1 MHSSKWSFKID
12 KKLYGIFISLII
24 ITLLNALI
32 STYIIDKSR
41 KITLEIA
48 EVTSPTQTAIAD
60 LNQLVNNS
68 WLQITHFTYQKN
80 KEDAIEEIGFI
91 NHTQYPLLKKELLKL
106 SESWSVPDQKQLFSF
121 FEKYD
126 QLIYFQ
132 ETLIN
137 RHNSSVAFNNSA
149 EELLTTEIDPLVL
162 DLSSSL
168 RAFNFKIKKEATAK
182 QKEMINSFIV
192 LMAVVLGLAMIII
205 NFIIVITLF
214 LNKNVVNPLMKI
226 RRYLLQLSKGELP
239 ELSMKVPKSAVGE
252 MIEALKSHVEGL
264 KSAAMFANH
273 IGQGNFNYPFTP
285 LSDNDVQ
292 GKALLDMRS
301 RLKEASEDDATQKWI
316 SEGLERIS
324 VLNRDFTLDM
334 PSLCNDLIKE
344 IVTYSGIC
352 HGTIF
357 LIDDKNENKLF
368 AELKGNFSQGEPL
381 SILQTEWLKA
391 HVIHNVIETN
401 SIYQPLQKFISD
413 DLNSPFI
420 TKCYVIAL
428 PLFASGKVIGAL
440 EIASAEKLSTS
451 QLTYLNRLLEPVS
464 ASIYSVSTNILTREL
479 LDASIQQA
487 EELTNQ
493 KQELACVNKNL
504 LTKSEEL
511 VQSQKEL
518 KLQQEELKAVNADL
532 EIKAHLLEERSLAIE
547 QARQA
552 LAFKASQLEE
562 TNKFKSSFLANMSHE
577 LRTPLNSILIL
588 AKLLA
593 DNKANN
599 LNPKQV
605 EHATV
610 IHKSGSDLLML
621 INDILDI
628 SKIES
633 GKLEFVYEKVRLANV
648 AEDMRLLF
656 REYANDKQIDF
667 VVETEEGLFEEIT
680 SDKLRLEQVIKNLIS
695 NALKFTDK
703 NGVVKLSFKKATQ
716 ADARKHNIVF
726 ASDDIF
732 SITVS
737 DTGIGIPAEKQ
748 KLIFDAFKQADNS
761 TSRKYGGTGLGL
773 TICREIVEILGGE
786 IIVQS
791 EPGKGSSFIV
801 FLPQNEGGQNY
812 DSKPASKVVLLD
824 QDENIPSEA
833 VNTQEVTAET
843 VIQKFTDEGFSD
855 DRTFINPYDKVVLI
869 LEKDVTLL
877 KTLIDYC
884 HIYNY
889 KAIASQNGETGIALA
904 GEYHPHA
911 ILMDIQLPDMDGWSV
926 LSHLLNDKSLEE
938 MPVHILSTLQN
949 IKAPAGIKIEAIHQ
963 KPLSKNQ
970 LEKMMKS
977 LFSEN
982 KEEQIEEPTE
992 FVHDNSLKGK
1002 KILMA
1007 DDDMRSIYSLTTI
1020 IENAGANLICA
1031 YDGKEALSKLEKNPD
1046 VDIVLMDTHMPVM
1059 NGFEAIAQLRKNP
1072 RFQHLPVLALM
1083 QNDNSGEQEKCK
1095 LAGASDCLTK
1105 PLSAGQ
1111 LLHKISFLVYQ

>member
-32 STYIIDKSR
+32 STFIIDKSR

-48 EVTSPTQTAIAD
+48 EVTSPSQTAIAD

-91 NHTQYPLLKKELLKL
+91 NRTQYPLLKKELLRL
-106 SESWSVPDQKQLFSF
+106 SESWSVSDQKQLFSF

-137 RHNSSVAFNNSA
+137 RQNGAIAYNNA

-239 ELSMKVPKSAVGE
+239 ELSMKIPKSAVGE

-344 IVTYSGIC
+344 IVTYSGVC

-357 LIDDKNENKLF
+357 LIDDKKESKLF

-381 SILQTEWLKA
+381 SILQTEWLKN
-391 HVIHNVIETN
+391 HVIQNVIETN
-401 SIYQPLQKFISD
+401 SIYQPPQKFISD

-440 EIASAEKLSTS
+440 EIASTEKLSTS
-451 QLTYLNRLLEPVS
+451 QLTYLNRLLEPVA
-464 ASIYSVSTNILTREL
+464 ASIYSVSTNILTRQL

-511 VQSQKEL
+511 VQSQREL

-648 AEDMRLLF
+648 ADDMRLLF

-737 DTGIGIPAEKQ
+737 DTGIGIPADKQ

-801 FLPQNEGGQNY
+801 FLPQHEGGQNY
-812 DSKPASKVVLLD
+812 NSKPASKVVLLE

-833 VNTQEVTAET
+833 VNTQEITAET
-843 VIQKFTDEGFSD
+843 VIQKFTDAEFSE

-869 LEKDVTLL
+869 LEKDIALL

-884 HIYNY
+884 HIFNY

-904 GEYHPHA
+904 GEFHPHA

-926 LSHLLNDKSLEE
+926 LSHLQNDKSLEE

-949 IKAPAGIKIEAIHQ
+949 IKVPAGINIEAVHQ

-970 LEKMMKS
+970 LEKMMKG
-977 LFSEN
+977 LFAEDM
-982 KEEQIEEPTE
+982 EEAIEEVTE

-1083 QNDNSGEQEKCK
+1083 QNDNSGDQEKCK

-1105 PLSAGQ
+1105 PLSTGQ

>member
-1 MHSSKWSFKID
+1 
-12 KKLYGIFISLII
+12 
-24 ITLLNALI
+24 
-32 STYIIDKSR
+32 
-41 KITLEIA
+41 
-48 EVTSPTQTAIAD
+48 
-60 LNQLVNNS
+60 
-68 WLQITHFTYQKN
+68 
-80 KEDAIEEIGFI
+80 
-91 NHTQYPLLKKELLKL
+91 
-106 SESWSVPDQKQLFSF
+106 ES
-121 FEKYD
+121 
-126 QLIYFQ
+126 
-132 ETLIN
+132 
-137 RHNSSVAFNNSA
+137 
-149 EELLTTEIDPLVL
+149 
-162 DLSSSL
+162 
-168 RAFNFKIKKEATAK
+168 
-182 QKEMINSFIV
+182 
-192 LMAVVLGLAMIII
+192 
-205 NFIIVITLF
+205 
-214 LNKNVVNPLMKI
+214 
-226 RRYLLQLSKGELP
+226 
-239 ELSMKVPKSAVGE
+239 
-252 MIEALKSHVEGL
+252 
-264 KSAAMFANH
+264 
-273 IGQGNFNYPFTP
+273 
-285 LSDNDVQ
+285 
-292 GKALLDMRS
+292 
-301 RLKEASEDDATQKWI
+301 
-316 SEGLERIS
+316 
-324 VLNRDFTLDM
+324 
-334 PSLCNDLIKE
+334 
-344 IVTYSGIC
+344 
-352 HGTIF
+352 
-357 LIDDKNENKLF
+357 KLF

-381 SILQTEWLKA
+381 SILQTEWLKN
-391 HVIHNVIETN
+391 HVIQNVIETN
-401 SIYQPLQKFISD
+401 SIYQPPQKFISD

-440 EIASAEKLSTS
+440 EIASTEKLSTS
-451 QLTYLNRLLEPVS
+451 QLTYLNRLLEPVA
-464 ASIYSVSTNILTREL
+464 ASIYSVSTNILTRQL

-511 VQSQKEL
+511 VQSQREL

-648 AEDMRLLF
+648 ADDMRLLF

-737 DTGIGIPAEKQ
+737 DTGIGIPADKQ

-801 FLPQNEGGQNY
+801 FLPQHEGGQNY
-812 DSKPASKVVLLD
+812 NSKPASKVVLLE

-833 VNTQEVTAET
+833 VNTQEITAET
-843 VIQKFTDEGFSD
+843 VIQKFTDEEFSD

-869 LEKDVTLL
+869 LEKDIALL

-884 HIYNY
+884 HIFNY

-904 GEYHPHA
+904 GEFHPHA

-926 LSHLLNDKSLEE
+926 LSHLQNDKSLEE

-949 IKAPAGIKIEAIHQ
+949 IKVPAGINIEAVHQ

-970 LEKMMKS
+970 LEKMMKG
-977 LFSEN
+977 LFAEDM
-982 KEEQIEEPTE
+982 EEAIEEVTE

-1083 QNDNSGEQEKCK
+1083 QNDNSGDQEKCK

-1105 PLSAGQ
+1105 PLSTGQ

>member
-1 MHSSKWSFKID
+1 
-12 KKLYGIFISLII
+12 
-24 ITLLNALI
+24 
-32 STYIIDKSR
+32 
-41 KITLEIA
+41 
-48 EVTSPTQTAIAD
+48 
-60 LNQLVNNS
+60 
-68 WLQITHFTYQKN
+68 
-80 KEDAIEEIGFI
+80 
-91 NHTQYPLLKKELLKL
+91 
-106 SESWSVPDQKQLFSF
+106 
-121 FEKYD
+121 
-126 QLIYFQ
+126 
-132 ETLIN
+132 
-137 RHNSSVAFNNSA
+137 
-149 EELLTTEIDPLVL
+149 
-162 DLSSSL
+162 
-168 RAFNFKIKKEATAK
+168 
-182 QKEMINSFIV
+182 MI
-192 LMAVVLGLAMIII
+192 
-205 NFIIVITLF
+205 
-214 LNKNVVNPLMKI
+214 
-226 RRYLLQLSKGELP
+226 Q
-239 ELSMKVPKSAVGE
+239 
-252 MIEALKSHVEGL
+252 
-264 KSAAMFANH
+264 
-273 IGQGNFNYPFTP
+273 
-285 LSDNDVQ
+285 
-292 GKALLDMRS
+292 
-301 RLKEASEDDATQKWI
+301 
-316 SEGLERIS
+316 
-324 VLNRDFTLDM
+324 
-334 PSLCNDLIKE
+334 
-344 IVTYSGIC
+344 
-352 HGTIF
+352 
-357 LIDDKNENKLF
+357 
-368 AELKGNFSQGEPL
+368 
-381 SILQTEWLKA
+381 
-391 HVIHNVIETN
+391 NVIETN
-401 SIYQPLQKFISD
+401 SIYQPPQKFISD

-440 EIASAEKLSTS
+440 EIASTEKLSTS
-451 QLTYLNRLLEPVS
+451 QLTYLNRLLEPVA
-464 ASIYSVSTNILTREL
+464 ASIYSVSTNILTRQL

-511 VQSQKEL
+511 VQSQREL

-648 AEDMRLLF
+648 ADDMRLLF

-801 FLPQNEGGQNY
+801 FLPQHEGGQNY
-812 DSKPASKVVLLD
+812 NSKPASKVVLLE

-843 VIQKFTDEGFSD
+843 VIQKFTDEEFSD

-869 LEKDVTLL
+869 LEKDMTLL

-884 HIYNY
+884 HIFNY

-904 GEYHPHA
+904 KEFHPHA

-926 LSHLLNDKSLEE
+926 LSHLQNDKSLEE

-949 IKAPAGIKIEAIHQ
+949 IKVPAGINIEAVHQ

-970 LEKMMKS
+970 LEKMMKG
-977 LFSEN
+977 LFAEDM
-982 KEEQIEEPTE
+982 EEAIEEVTE

-1083 QNDNSGEQEKCK
+1083 QNDNSGDQEKCK

-1105 PLSAGQ
+1105 PLSTGQ